1 MKNLRSKTAALL
13 AACWSGVAPA
23 ALLANTTTLLDLNF
37 NSPASYPAYHSPGV
51 TGIPG
56 VGFNVVSP
64 TLPGAPNFDSGLFA
78 TAPTSGYLALTSDP
92 STTTPAAFWGGW
104 ASNVTLATVNSLYAA
119 GGFGQSD
126 LSKVALTARVRATG
140 VPAGGAVVILELRGS
155 GDDPNVPI
163 AGYRRIRF
171 EPIFLEGNDWVE
183 IGGSLDIPGLTA
195 AQGSI
200 YNFPTNAAQYSVL
213 VELSGFNRLGQP
225 GYVAYN
231 TPTGT
236 PNPDGRKNPGFTFAG
251 GIRVEVDDVRL
262 VVTDAATTGYLDPT
276 TPNQLLRNGDFN
288 LGNSNWTVFEGAYVA
303 DNGWSEDGSFYALI
317 PGFGGS
323 PFAGFMQNSIVVDPA
338 NGEFFTATFRANFES
353 NYQAERTI
361 VAFMDGSG
369 VQTFLEV
376 DISGDIAARLNQWH
390 TYQATFRATP
400 EEFAA
405 MNGTMSF
412 KIQPLN
418 RTADGTPFSS
428 ALIDDIVLSQAP
440 ASAVG
445 PQLGVRLA
453 GASRNDGEAATLVSP
468 VLNQTTSYPL
478 ALTNQGAQDL
488 TISNVAL
495 TGTDFVLG
503 EADFPILL
511 APGASRTIL
520 VATSPT
526 VLGPLSG
533 GITISSNDNDPADQT
548 WVVTLATNAVTLS
561 DTFDTAATL
570 EQLGWFTFA
579 SSANLGSTSSLTV
592 SGGAMNLNV
601 DSSTDDYPWT
611 YIASKPFA
619 STGAIDLASS
629 FFEISLR
636 AEGVFAGLPNNKVQV
651 RLESLNAAGGIS
663 GMIEFGVPIDDSTA
677 GAAPGSPAYFSPD
690 GNVNRVAILLPEG
703 GGYTVA
709 GGNLLT
715 MGVNT
720 SFNPEAPAFRLVVQ
734 MTDFDF
740 DLSAGNLVQ
749 IDYINLTLGV
759 KPFLVTNGGFE
770 ADLTD
775 PGTGSPPAGW
785 LQFPAEGVSK
795 NLVTN
800 GDPLFNVALQD
811 LDPAATFSAYAG
823 ESALKVFGQNFY
835 IGDVWQGPS
844 QTGTVYQSFILVDNA
859 SLVPGT
865 VLHARAVAKIFSI
878 DPMTGGSSFNFGFQ
892 YLDAVFNEVGRDVAT
907 LDASSPVDTWSAL
920 VVNSTIPAG
929 ASRVQ
934 IISEFVQNNATDG
947 GAVYLDEVS
956 IGFGDIAPTV
966 TVGDSEYVLVWSDEF
981 DGNAL
986 NLANWT
992 PELGTGTNGWG
1003 NNEVQ
1008 TYTANPENLRV
1019 ENGVLVIEARK
1030 EGDDW
1035 TSARIKTE
1043 GKRSFQYG
1051 KIKFRAK
1058 LPTGV
1063 GPWPAAWMLGENFSQ
1078 VGWPASGEI
1087 DVMEWR
1093 GTKPGLISHA
1103 THGPSNFGGNAISV
1117 EVPVANLGTA
1127 FHTYA
1132 VVWEPGQ
1139 VTFSVDGVT
1148 SGSWSTAD
1156 VGEPFEQEFFL
1167 LLNLAMG
1174 GSFLGNQ
1181 IDPALTSARYEVD
1194 YVRVYQAA
1202 EAGSLTGYQ
1211 QYLADLGLPTNLAF
1225 DADFDGDGISEGI
1238 RYAFGAASPRLG
1250 QGAPSLERSG
1260 DSLTYTFDLRADGTL
1275 GVTPELSNDLVDWAV
1290 ADDYLLSDLP
1300 GAAEGFVRQVL
1311 AIENAPGERLFLRV
1325 SINNDN

>member
-1 MKNLRSKTAALL
+1 MKHLRSKTAALL
-13 AACWSGVAPA
+13 AVCLSGMAPVA
-23 ALLANTTTLLDLNF
+23 LHANTTTLLDLNF
-37 NSPASYPAYHSPGV
+37 NSPATYPAYSSPNVTGSPGA
-51 TGIPG
+51 GAPQ
-56 VGFNVVSP
+56 VSP
-64 TLPGAPNFDSGLFA
+64 TLPDDPGFDSGLFS

-92 STTTPAAFWGGW
+92 STALPSDFWGGW

-119 GGFGQSD
+119 GGFGQPD
-126 LSKVALTARVRATG
+126 MSKVSLTARVRATG

-155 GDDPNVPI
+155 GDNPGAPI

-183 IGGSLDIPGLTA
+183 IGGSLDLAGLAA

-213 VELSGFNRLGQP
+213 VELNGFNRLGQP

-231 TPTGT
+231 SPTGA
-236 PNPDGRKNPGFTFAG
+236 PNADGRKNPGFNFDG

-262 VVTDAATTGYLDPT
+262 IVTDAATTGYLDPT
-276 TPNQLLRNGDFN
+276 TPDQLLRNGDFN
-288 LGNSNWTVFEGAYVA
+288 LGNSNWTLFEGAYVA
-303 DNGWSEDGSFYALI
+303 DNGWSEDGSLYALI

-369 VQTFLEV
+369 AQTFLEV
-376 DISGDIAARLNQWH
+376 DISGDIAPRLGQWH

-400 EEFAA
+400 EDFAA

-412 KIQPLN
+412 KIQPLF
-418 RTADGTPFSS
+418 RTADSIPFSS
-428 ALIDDIVLSQAP
+428 ALIDDIVLSQASA
-440 ASAVG
+440 ASVG
-445 PQLGVRLA
+445 PQIGVRVA
-453 GASRNDGEAATLVSP
+453 GASRNDGEVAALVSP
-468 VLNQTTSYPL
+468 VLGPTTSYPL
-478 ALTNQGAQDL
+478 AFANQGAQDL
-488 TISNVAL
+488 IISNVSL
-495 TGTDFVLG
+495 SGTDFALG
-503 EADFPILL
+503 EAVFPIVL
-511 APGASRTIL
+511 APGASQTVLIS
-520 VATSPT
+520 TSPSA
-526 VLGPLSG
+526 LGPLSG
-533 GITISSNDNDPADQT
+533 VVTISSNDNDPSDQT

-561 DTFDTAATL
+561 DTFNTAATV

-579 SSANLGSTSSLTV
+579 SSTNLNNSSSLGV
-592 SGGAMNLNV
+592 SGGAMTLSV
-601 DSSTDDYPWT
+601 DSSNDDYPWT

-629 FFEISLR
+629 SFEISLR
-636 AEGVFAGLPNNKVQV
+636 AEGVFGGLPNNKVQV

-677 GAAPGSPAYFSPD
+677 GAAPGTNAYFSPD
-690 GNVNRVAILLPEG
+690 GTANRVAILLPEG
-703 GGYTVA
+703 GGYTVV

-715 MGVNT
+715 GVVNT

-734 MTDFDF
+734 MTEFDF
-740 DLSAGNLVQ
+740 DLSVGNIVQ

-770 ADLTD
+770 ADMTD
-775 PGTGSPPAGW
+775 PGSGSPPVGW

-795 NLVTN
+795 NVVTN
-800 GDPLFNVALQD
+800 GDAIFSTALQEP
-811 LDPAATFSAYAG
+811 DPEITFSAYAG

-835 IGDVWQGPS
+835 IGEVWQGPS
-844 QTGTVYQSFILVDNA
+844 QTGSVYQSFIVADNA
-859 SLVPGT
+859 TLVPGA
-865 VLHARAVAKIFSI
+865 VLHARAVAKVFGV
-878 DPMTGGSSFNFGFQ
+878 DPLTGGSTFNFGFQ
-892 YLDAVFNEVGRDVAT
+892 YLDAGFNEVGRDVTT
-907 LDASSPVDTWSAL
+907 LDASSPLDTWSAL
-920 VVNSTIPAG
+920 VVNSSIPVG
-929 ASRVQ
+929 AARVQ
-934 IISEFVQNNATDG
+934 IISEFVQNAATDA

-956 IGFGDIAPTV
+956 IGFGDVAPTV
-966 TVGDSEYVLVWSDEF
+966 TVGDTEYVLVWSDEF
-981 DGNAL
+981 DGNTL

-1030 EGDDW
+1030 DGDDW

-1043 GKRSFQYG
+1043 GQRSFQYG
-1051 KIKFRAK
+1051 KIEFRAK

-1063 GPWPAAWMLGENFSQ
+1063 GPWPAAWMLGENFSE
-1078 VGWPASGEI
+1078 VGWPDCGEI

-1093 GTKPGLISHA
+1093 GTQPNLISHA
-1103 THGPSNFGGNAISV
+1103 THGPSNFGGNALSV
-1117 EVPVANLGTA
+1117 EVPVANLGSA

-1148 SGSWSTAD
+1148 SGGWSTAD
-1156 VGEPFEQEFFL
+1156 VGDPFEQEFFI

-1174 GSFLGNQ
+1174 GSFVGNQ
-1181 IDPALTSARYEVD
+1181 IDPTLTSARYEVD

-1202 EAGSLTGYQ
+1202 AASSLTGYQ
-1211 QYLADLGLPTNLAF
+1211 SYLADLGLPIDLAF
-1225 DADFDGDGISEGI
+1225 DADADGDGVAEGI
-1238 RYAFGAASPRLG
+1238 RYAFGAAFPRLG
-1250 QGAPSLERSG
+1250 EGAPSLERFG
-1260 DSLTYTFDLRADGTL
+1260 DSLTYTFDLRADATL
-1275 GVTPELSNDLVDWAV
+1275 GVTPELSNDLVNWAV
-1290 ADDYLLSDLP
+1290 VTEYLLSDAP
-1300 GAAEGFVRQVL
+1300 GAAQGFMRKVL
-1311 AIENAPGERLFLRV
+1311 AVDDVPGDRLFLRI
-1325 SINNDN
+1325 SINND